1 MFKWAVILVLLS
13 CAISI
18 VYYDRITVLNNELP
32 DEIYSAFH
40 RLFITPPFDSST
52 NDYYRDP
59 LFYPEWWEPPLSVY
73 DAILHLGFELVV
85 IYVGMAV
92 LLVCSMVVFVGETIK
107 NLIL

>member
-32 DEIYSAFH
+32 DEILNAIY
-40 RLFITPPFDSST
+40 RLFFPHPIDIGFA
-52 NDYYRDP
+52 RDP
-59 LFYPEWWEPPLSVY
+59 SIYPEWWSLAKDIYGFV
-73 DAILHLGFELVV
+73 LHIGFELVV

-92 LLVCSMVVFVGETIK
+92 WLACSMVVLVGETIK
-107 NLIL
+107 NHLF